1 MKNAVSLITGW
12 INNIVDVMKA
22 LIALGVAVGIL
33 YDDYFGVIAG
43 IGRVLGQFG
52 EAQMAG
58 LVALLMLITFY
69 NNIQY

>member
-12 INNIVDVMKA
+12 LHNITDVMKA

-43 IGRVLGQFG
+43 IRIFYF
-52 EAQMAG
+52 
-58 LVALLMLITFY
+58 TFNCFKY
-69 NNIQY
+69 IF

>member
-58 LVALLMLITFY
+58 LVALLMLISFY
-69 NNIQY
+69 NKSN